1 MGIDVKVPRFS
12 WALSHS
18 GRGVSQSAYQIQ
30 LSCSEER
37 LFDDAGDVWDSGR
50 VESRASVNV
59 SFDGGPLET
68 RRKYFW
74 RVRWWDDGGRVSPY
88 SEVATFEMGLIGED
102 DWSAEWIKGRD
113 LFRKQISIDKE
124 IESAR
129 VYVSGLGFYEFYVN
143 GERIGDQVLDPGWTS
158 YDRLV
163 MYSTYDVTDELV
175 RGENVVGVMLGTG
188 RYAQTPA
195 DDLPPYMIKFIEL
208 YGQPDKKLL
217 LQLHVY
223 YMDGSMEVFTSDGT
237 WKTEKGP
244 LVEDDLC
251 NGEVYDA
258 RLERDGWSESGY
270 DASGWVD
277 ASATDRPLGRLV
289 SQGTLPPIRRI
300 KALQPVK
307 VSSPVLGVHIYD
319 FGQNFA
325 GWARLRIQGPR
336 GAKVKLRFTELLNPD
351 GSLNVAPNRSARAE
365 DTYILRGGGVEY
377 YEPRFT
383 YHGFRYVEV
392 TGYPGTPGL
401 DSIEGVVVNSD
412 VRTTGGFTCSNQL
425 INDIHRN
432 VVWGQLSNMVS
443 IPTDCPQRDERLGW
457 TGDAQLTV
465 EEALYNFDAASFFTK
480 YVRDIRVAQSEDG
493 ALPNFA
499 PSCESSFPS
508 DPAWGIAGIIV
519 PWYLY
524 LHCGD
529 RRILEENY
537 AMMRRWVDYLESQS
551 ENHITKL
558 TRYGDWC
565 PPGQIKPLDTSGE
578 LTSTWCHYHGAMLL
592 YEIEKFLGMAA
603 EAERTLELAESIR
616 KAFNEEFF
624 KEKFYDQGS
633 QTSNVLPLFLDMVP
647 KQAKKDVLDHLIDD
661 INENRGGHLST
672 GIIGTR
678 YLLDTLTKY
687 GHTDLAYKIATNTTY
702 PSWGYM
708 IREGATTLWERWEY
722 LASGGMN
729 SHNHIMF
736 GSVDAW
742 FYRVLA
748 GIDVDAHSPGYEH
761 VHIKPHPVGDLSHAS
776 ASVETLRGK
785 VSSHW
790 RVEDGEFFL
799 EVSIPVNSQGT
810 VHISDLG
817 MERPV
822 IEESEATVWRD
833 GSFAE
838 GVPGVFA
845 GEQVEGWTIFQIG
858 SGTYSFR
865 SAESLNA

>member
-1 MGIDVKVPRFS
+1 
-12 WALSHS
+12 
-18 GRGVSQSAYQIQ
+18 VSS
-30 LSCSEER
+30 SEEG
-37 LFDDAGDVWDSGR
+37 LLDDDGAVWDSGR

-74 RVRWWDDGGRVSPY
+74 RMRWWDDGGRVSPY
-88 SEVATFEMGLIGED
+88 SEVATFEMGLIGGD
-102 DWSAEWIKGRD
+102 DWSAEWIEGRD
-113 LFRKQISIDKE
+113 LFRKQIPIDTE

-129 VYVSGLGFYEFYVN
+129 VYVSGLGFYELYVN

-163 MYSTYDVTDELV
+163 MYSTYDITDELV
-175 RGENVVGVMLGTG
+175 RGENVLGILLGAG

-195 DDLPPYMIKFIEL
+195 DDLPPYMPNFIEL
-208 YGQPDKKLL
+208 YGQHDKKLL
-217 LQLHVY
+217 LQLHVNY
-223 YMDGSMEVFTSDGT
+223 TDGSEEVFTSDGT

-244 LVEDDLC
+244 LVEDDLY

-270 DASGWVD
+270 DDSGWVD
-277 ASATDRPLGRLV
+277 ASIADPPPGRLI

-307 VSSPVLGVHIYD
+307 MSSPVSGVNIYD

-325 GWARLRIQGPR
+325 GWVRLRVQGPR

-365 DTYILRGGGVEY
+365 DTYILRGGDVEY

-465 EEALYNFDAASFFTK
+465 EEALYNFDAAPFFAK
-480 YVRDIRVAQSEDG
+480 YVRDIRVAQREDG

-537 AMMRRWVDYLESQS
+537 EMMRRWVEYLESQS
-551 ENHITKL
+551 EGHVTKITK
-558 TRYGDWC
+558 YGDWC
-565 PPGQIKPLDTSGE
+565 PPGQIKPLDTSVE
-578 LTSTWCHYHGAMLL
+578 LTSTWCHYQGAMLL
-592 YEIEKFLGMAA
+592 HEIEKILGKTA
-603 EAERTLELAESIR
+603 EAEGTLKLAESIR
-616 KAFNEEFF
+616 EAFNEEFL
-624 KEKFYDQGS
+624 KETFYDRGS
-633 QTSNVLPLFLDMVP
+633 QTSNVLPLYLDMVP
-647 KQAKKDVLDHLIDD
+647 EQAQSSVLEHLIYD
-661 INENRGGHLST
+661 INHNRGGHLAT

-678 YLLDTLTKY
+678 YLLDTLTKL
-687 GHTDLAYKIATNTTY
+687 GHTDLAYKIVTKTTY
-702 PSWGYM
+702 PSWGHM
-708 IREGATTLWERWEY
+708 IQEGATTLWERWEY

-736 GSVDAW
+736 GSVDGW

-748 GIDVDAHSPGYEH
+748 GIDVDAQRPGFEQ
-761 VHIKPHPVGDLSHAS
+761 VHFKPHPVGDLGHVS
-776 ASVETLRGK
+776 ASIETQRGK
-785 VSSHW
+785 VSSSW
-790 RVEDGEFFL
+790 RIGGGEFFL
-799 EVSIPVNSQGT
+799 EVSIPVNSHGT
-810 VHISDLG
+810 VAIPSIG
-817 MERPV
+817 MENPV
-822 IEESEATVWRD
+822 IEESGVIVWRE
-833 GSFAE
+833 GAFAE
-838 GVPGVFA
+838 GVPGISKGESADDCIVF
-845 GEQVEGWTIFQIG
+845 QVG

-865 SAESLNA
+865 LADSV